1 MCLPV
6 FPVPGKQSCAS
17 PLWPVKMP
25 RSLLPAI
32 NKSKRCGLSRDSWHL
47 RNIHYIPHALEY
59 KNIFPVVQGG
69 KIWSRRAATQLGC
82 AWTALLQFP
91 CHILTHSRCPG
102 VNMSIW
108 EHLRTLFAKTLHG
121 AAKWRWKAS
130 LLFCKLHCFLENG
143 WLSKLTVYRC
153 IFSILQF
160 WHVREPL
167 PPCCDSPW
175 RRFLAW
181 RYVQGCL
188 LPVWYIVLSVMSAG
202 DEAYIGRNPLA
213 RGKERENLQDVLT
226 RFEAQ
231 QRRQKRCLATIGGC
245 CGVTVSFPSMPKLW
259 QCISRV
265 SCALTCSIL
274 SCWLYPVTMLSNMYH
289 AKMTDLKGLIN
300 VHNMERCPV
309 PTCPTCDAPFGVQTV
324 QCLCFVRFSWVFFW
338 TSLNDERHLVQD
350 TIWNRFHI
358 IMIWWSFAEFMN
370 AHECRIT

>member
-1 MCLPV
+1 MASWTLIIRNDVSSRLPSPRKAV
-6 FPVPGKQSCAS
+6 MRQPTLASEDAKVALASNQQEQKMRTFTRLVTFAQHPLHPTCFGIQKMYSLLSKAGKSEVAEQ
-17 PLWPVKMP
+17 L
-25 RSLLPAI
+25 RSLDVLGPPCYNFPAAF
-32 NKSKRCGLSRDSWHL
+32 WH
-47 RNIHYIPHALEY
+47 
-59 KNIFPVVQGG
+59 
-69 KIWSRRAATQLGC
+69 T
-82 AWTALLQFP
+82 
-91 CHILTHSRCPG
+91 PG
-102 VNMSIW
+102 VKLSNW
-108 EHLRTLFAKTLHG
+108 EHLRTLFATTLHG
-121 AAKWRWKAS
+121 AAKWRRKAS

-175 RRFLAW
+175 TRFLAW

-188 LPVWYIVLSVMSAG
+188 LPVWYIVLSVMSAA

-213 RGKERENLQDVLT
+213 QGKERENLQDVLT

-259 QCISRV
+259 QCMSRI

-289 AKMTDLKGLIN
+289 AKMTDLEGLIN

-309 PTCPTCDAPFGVQTV
+309 PTCPTCDAPFRVQTV
-324 QCLCFVRFSWVFFW
+324 QCLCFLCFSWVF
-338 TSLNDERHLVQD
+338 
-350 TIWNRFHI
+350 WN
-358 IMIWWSFAEFMN
+358 FA
-370 AHECRIT
+370 